1 MTSLIGKTA
10 IVTGASKGIGA
21 AIAQGLAAAGAQVV
35 VNFASDQSG
44 ADRVVA
50 RIRDK
55 GGKAIAVKANVSEP
69 VDVARLFAET
79 KAAFGAP
86 SVLVNNAGVFKFGA
100 LGSVTPEEFRRQF
113 DTNVL
118 GTLLASQQA
127 ETHFPQAGGSIINI
141 GSIASFSAMPNSSV
155 YAATKAAVDQ
165 LTRALAKELGP
176 RGIRVNAVAPGH
188 TVTEGLESA
197 GLVNAEMDSGVV
209 AGTPLGRLG
218 KPEDIAPIVVF
229 LASDA
234 AGWITGERIAA
245 SGGLRF

>member
-35 VNFASDQSG
+35 INFASDQAG
-44 ADRVVA
+44 ADRVAA
-50 RIRDK
+50 RIRHT
-55 GGKAIAVKANVSEP
+55 GGKALTVQANVSDAA
-69 VDVARLFAET
+69 DVARLFTET
-79 KAAFGAP
+79 VNAFGAP
-86 SVLVNNAGVFKFGA
+86 SVLVNNAGVFKFDP
-100 LGSVTPEEFRRQF
+100 LTDITLEEFRRQF

-118 GTLLASQQA
+118 GVLLTGREALK
-127 ETHFPQAGGSIINI
+127 HFPKAGGSIVNI
-141 GSIASFSAMPNSSV
+141 SSIASFSAMPNSSV

-165 LTRALAKELGP
+165 ITRSLAKELGP
-176 RGIRVNAVAPGH
+176 RNIRVNAVAPGH
-188 TVTEGLESA
+188 TVTEGLESL
-197 GLVNAEMDSGVV
+197 GPKSSEMDNNII

-218 KPEDIAPIVVF
+218 APKDIVPAVVF

-234 AGWITGERIAA
+234 AGWITGERIAS